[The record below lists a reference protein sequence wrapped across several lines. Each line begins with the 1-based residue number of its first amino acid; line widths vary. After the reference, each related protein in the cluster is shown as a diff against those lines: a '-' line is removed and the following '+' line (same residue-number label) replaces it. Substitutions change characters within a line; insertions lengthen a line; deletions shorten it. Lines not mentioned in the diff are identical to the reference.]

1 MSYTSVPV
9 RYYRKN
15 LNGLGFSLVSN
26 RENFF
31 RKDINPLSKKKEI
44 LANFEKEA
52 KKKRM
57 SDCAVSWTNL
67 ARKQE

>member
-1 MSYTSVPV
+1 MPV

-44 LANFEKEA
+44 FANFEKEA
-52 KKKRM
+52 KKRM
-57 SDCAVSWTNL
+57 NDCAVSWTNL
-67 ARKQE
+67 ARKQD